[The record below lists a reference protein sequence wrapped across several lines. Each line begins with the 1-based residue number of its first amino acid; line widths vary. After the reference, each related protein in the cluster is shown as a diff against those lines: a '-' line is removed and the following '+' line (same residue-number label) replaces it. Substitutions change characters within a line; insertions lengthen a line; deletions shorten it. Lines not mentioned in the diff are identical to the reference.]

1 MTKYYNWIKPN
12 SLRLPYQDKHGLCN
26 KIVHIQYESCTS
38 YSTFGLGVFSFVL
51 STLLDSMYR
60 TRRMQQVVNI
70 VVLSVGELYA
80 AVGAAVEQSPF
91 VISLVVSRYSSHIG
105 EEAGV
110 RLLPLRS
117 KLCEKLLEK
126 HSLNLPTW

>member
-1 MTKYYNWIKPN
+1 
-12 SLRLPYQDKHGLCN
+12 
-26 KIVHIQYESCTS
+26 
-38 YSTFGLGVFSFVL
+38 
-51 STLLDSMYR
+51 
-60 TRRMQQVVNI
+60 MQQVVNI

-80 AVGAAVEQSPF
+80 AAGAAVEQSPF

-126 HSLNLPTW
+126 HSLNLPTWQGVGALGELLINYIFVATS

>member
-1 MTKYYNWIKPN
+1 
-12 SLRLPYQDKHGLCN
+12 
-26 KIVHIQYESCTS
+26 
-38 YSTFGLGVFSFVL
+38 
-51 STLLDSMYR
+51 
-60 TRRMQQVVNI
+60 MQQVVNI
-70 VVLSVGELYA
+70 VVLSVELYA
-80 AVGAAVEQSPF
+80 AAGAAVEQSPF

>member
-1 MTKYYNWIKPN
+1 
-12 SLRLPYQDKHGLCN
+12 
-26 KIVHIQYESCTS
+26 
-38 YSTFGLGVFSFVL
+38 
-51 STLLDSMYR
+51 MYR

-126 HSLNLPTW
+126 HSLTQSTW